1 MAIRDYECS
10 NCGYHEEFSEPVS
23 QDPKTKKCPKC
34 GKKKLRIVILSAPRG
49 VVKEIKTVG
58 QQAEK
63 NWKEMGSYKQSEIAE
78 KEDFKGREKK
88 VERAKRRS
96 KIANATQEQKRKY
109 IEKGII

>member
-10 NCGYHEEFSEPVS
+10 NCGYHEEIYEPTA
-23 QDPKTKKCPKC
+23 QDPVVKKCPKC
-34 GKKKLRIVILSAPRG
+34 KKKKFRVVILSAPRG
-49 VVKEIKTVG
+49 VVKEVKTIG

-78 KEDFKGREKK
+78 KEDFKGKAERR
-88 VERAKRRS
+88 ERAKRRA
-96 KIANATQEQKRKY
+96 KLANATPEQKQTY